1 MRIFINN
8 NPEDISLE
16 NPTLEELLT
25 LKNIP
30 ASGTAVAIN
39 NKLVR
44 HADWQRTIV
53 QANDSITIISAAF
66 GG

>member
-1 MRIFINN
+1 MKIYINN

-16 NPTLEELLT
+16 NPTLQEILL
-25 LKNIP
+25 LKEIP
-30 ASGTAVAIN
+30 SSGTAVAIN

-44 HADWQRTIV
+44 HADWTNTII
-53 QANDSITIISAAF
+53 NTEDSLTIISAAF

>member
-8 NPEDISLE
+8 NPEEISIE
-16 NPTLEELLT
+16 NPTLEELLS

-30 ASGTAVAIN
+30 TSGTAVAIN
-39 NKLVR
+39 NKLIR

-53 QANDSITIISAAF
+53 RADDSLTIISAAF